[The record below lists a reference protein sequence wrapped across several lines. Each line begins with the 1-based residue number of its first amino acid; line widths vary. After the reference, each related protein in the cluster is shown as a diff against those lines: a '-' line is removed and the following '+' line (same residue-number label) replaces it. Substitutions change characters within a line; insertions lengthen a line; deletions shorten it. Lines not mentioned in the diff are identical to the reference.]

1 MSGIGLGPGTILT
14 VFVIFCRVGGCL
26 MLMTGIAS
34 ARVPMQVRLFLA
46 LALTLAVA
54 PLVIDTVTP
63 AIPDDQPLTLLRI
76 AGIETLTGALLGL
89 LARLFFLALQTLGHA
104 MAMVAGYSM
113 PGTPVEDNEAVPSM
127 TTLIMLTATLMF
139 FTTDQHAAVLRT
151 VVRSY
156 AVLPVGAY
164 DPQVG
169 LIQVTDTLGVAF
181 VLALRLASPFIIY
194 GLVIN
199 FTLGV
204 LNKLTPSIPVYFIS
218 MPFVLA
224 GGLFLFYLTSTEF
237 QLLFASG
244 VADWLASR

>member
-1 MSGIGLGPGTILT
+1 MIGIGANTILT

-34 ARVPMQVRLFLA
+34 GRVPMQARLFLA
-46 LALTLAVA
+46 LSLTLAVA
-54 PLVIDTVTP
+54 PLVLETVAA

-76 AGIETLTGALLGL
+76 AGIETLTGTLIGL
-89 LARLFFLALQTLGHA
+89 IGRLFFLALQTLAHA

-113 PGTPVEDNEAVPSM
+113 PGTPVEDNEALPSM
-127 TTLIMLTATLMF
+127 TTLILLTATLLF
-139 FTTDQHAAVLRT
+139 FLTDQHALVLRT

-156 AVLPVGAY
+156 AVLPVGSY
-164 DPQVG
+164 DPQAG
-169 LIQVTDTLGVAF
+169 LIQLTDTLAAGF
-181 VLALRLASPFIIY
+181 MLALRLASPFIIY

-224 GGLFLFYLTSTEF
+224 GGLMLFYLTSSEF
-237 QLLFASG
+237 QILFAGG
-244 VADWLASR
+244 VTDWLTSR